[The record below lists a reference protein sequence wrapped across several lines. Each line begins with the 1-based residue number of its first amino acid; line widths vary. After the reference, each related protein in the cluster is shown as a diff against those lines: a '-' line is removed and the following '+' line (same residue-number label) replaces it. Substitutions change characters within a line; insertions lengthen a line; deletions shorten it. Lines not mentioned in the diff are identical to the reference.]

1 MDADFVKRNNDLQGR
16 RLSLIDVSSEDDS
29 LLFNS
34 SFSESFRRSFSE
46 NEGHGSVELMES
58 ADANTL
64 EDTFGT
70 FEHMEQVP
78 QPSESKEPEMTTKNR
93 KYNLRKSL
101 AWDSAFFTSAGVL
114 EPEELSSIIEGVESV
129 EKHKLP
135 GIQEEIHRSAESI
148 STLESLESESLTLE
162 GLEADLFEDVRASIQ
177 KSSAASNVANA
188 RSKAAPGVTGIQSI
202 RSSKKV
208 DFVSRNKIKAKSTSN
223 KANVGLQGP
232 GKMTKPV
239 FGVPHAS
246 QTFAKRGE
254 PTSLAKRPK
263 VGKDCPSSTTLT
275 KRASMGGH
283 HVKIV
288 KDDIRSAI
296 GRGAIVP
303 KLPASGG
310 LRNVVPRPTESSKSS
325 SLGSSNAT
333 KTLPTSSSFDSSG
346 SASDNSS
353 ISTQNSMKRKIESGT
368 GNPPSFGSTSKTPSR
383 TPSRTPSINKAQSG
397 SSHLS
402 HLMSVPKLTPNTS
415 PASSISEWSSES
427 SSSCSTVKQMS
438 NNSRVSF
445 DTTSCKGISID
456 SDVTHVLESQKN
468 CNEQGSVGHETHVTG
483 LLGQCVKRASIG
495 SGALLHPA
503 SAKPSGLRLP
513 SPKIGFFDG
522 AKLAGRT
529 PPGRIP
535 SHSVV
540 PSGLPKIGA
549 GSVRPNGGP
558 NEAKFGKP
566 VRTLTTISNLKPDP
580 QPTSLNMKPKS
591 PTPLPESPFTAIQGS
606 SASRNVKTCP
616 RKSPKVQNR
625 ISPKTVGKS
634 QLKAEKIE
642 SEGCDVGIC
651 DSETKGSAYRLDMK
665 VTPINGGL
673 NTSDSGTISYIVNI
687 NPGQTVGEDAIYDLH
702 NPKYDLH
709 LTNST
714 YEKEKLNFENQ
725 VDGLSRQVGSMDIN
739 KEIQNN
745 LIGDSLSRLN
755 AGSKDDSDS
764 LELSSQRELHDFS
777 QQDENLK
784 CSSKPTPSLSPSM
797 FEVTVSPRIPFSV
810 KDSYCNMDGLFDVST
825 GSTGVK
831 EAEKTPNLT
840 LLESS
845 LKENS

>member
-1 MDADFVKRNNDLQGR
+1 M
-16 RLSLIDVSSEDDS
+16 
-29 LLFNS
+29 
-34 SFSESFRRSFSE
+34 
-46 NEGHGSVELMES
+46 
-58 ADANTL
+58 
-64 EDTFGT
+64 
-70 FEHMEQVP
+70 
-78 QPSESKEPEMTTKNR
+78 
-93 KYNLRKSL
+93 
-101 AWDSAFFTSAGVL
+101 
-114 EPEELSSIIEGVESV
+114 
-129 EKHKLP
+129 
-135 GIQEEIHRSAESI
+135 
-148 STLESLESESLTLE
+148 
-162 GLEADLFEDVRASIQ
+162 
-177 KSSAASNVANA
+177 
-188 RSKAAPGVTGIQSI
+188 
-202 RSSKKV
+202 
-208 DFVSRNKIKAKSTSN
+208 
-223 KANVGLQGP
+223 
-232 GKMTKPV
+232 
-239 FGVPHAS
+239 
-246 QTFAKRGE
+246 
-254 PTSLAKRPK
+254 
-263 VGKDCPSSTTLT
+263 
-275 KRASMGGH
+275 
-283 HVKIV
+283 
-288 KDDIRSAI
+288 
-296 GRGAIVP
+296 P

-346 SASDNSS
+346 SVSSDNSS
-353 ISTQNSMKRKIESGT
+353 KSTQNSMKRKIESGT

-383 TPSRTPSINKAQSG
+383 TPLINKVQSG

-427 SSSCSTVKQMS
+427 SSSCSTVK
-438 NNSRVSF
+438 RVSL

-456 SDVTHVLESQKN
+456 SDATHVLESQKH
-468 CNEQGSVGHETHVTG
+468 CNEQGSVGLETHVTG

-522 AKLAGRT
+522 VSVCIPYYNFCILVGKGFFFFFFGGSFQDGGKRCNFKYDRSFVEIVFAKSPYSPSIFYPMQAKLAGRT

-535 SHSVV
+535 SHPVV

-566 VRTLTTISNLKPDP
+566 VRTLTAISNVKPDP
-580 QPTSLNMKPKS
+580 QPTSWNMKPKS
-591 PTPLPESPFTAIQGS
+591 PTPLPESPFAAIQGS

-616 RKSPKVQNR
+616 GIYPKVQNR

-673 NTSDSGTISYIVNI
+673 NTSDSGTISCIVNI
-687 NPGQTVGEDAIYDLH
+687 NPGQKVGEDAIYDLH

-709 LTNST
+709 LINST
-714 YEKEKLNFENQ
+714 YEKEKLNFEDQ
-725 VDGLSRQVGSMDIN
+725 VNGLSRQVGSMDIN
-739 KEIQNN
+739 KETQNN
-745 LIGDSLSRLN
+745 LIGDSLSLSRLN

-784 CSSKPTPSLSPSM
+784 CLSKPTPSLSPSL

-825 GSTGVK
+825 GSTVVK

>member
-34 SFSESFRRSFSE
+34 SFSESLHHSFSE

-58 ADANTL
+58 VDTNTL

-78 QPSESKEPEMTTKNR
+78 QPSESNEPEMTTKNR

-114 EPEELSSIIEGVESV
+114 EPEELSSIMEGVESV

-148 STLESLESESLTLE
+148 STLESLESESLTLAS
-162 GLEADLFEDVRASIQ
+162 LEADLFEDVRASIQ

-188 RSKAAPGVTGIQSI
+188 RSIAAPAVTGIQSI

-208 DFVSRNKIKAKSTSN
+208 DFVSRNKIKAKSTSS
-223 KANVGLQGP
+223 KSNVGLQGP

-239 FGVPHAS
+239 FGGPHVS
-246 QTFAKRGE
+246 QSFAKRGE

-263 VGKDCPSSTTLT
+263 VGKDSPSSTALT

-288 KDDIRSAI
+288 KDDARSAI
-296 GRGAIVP
+296 GRGALVP

-346 SASDNSS
+346 SASSDNSS
-353 ISTQNSMKRKIESGT
+353 ISTQNSMKRKIESGS

-383 TPSRTPSINKAQSG
+383 TPSINKVQSG

-402 HLMSVPKLTPNTS
+402 QLMSVPKLTPNTS

-427 SSSCSTVKQMS
+427 SSSCSTVKQIS
-438 NNSRVSF
+438 NNSRASL
-445 DTTSCKGISID
+445 DTASCKGVSID
-456 SDVTHVLESQKN
+456 SDATHVLESQKH
-468 CNEQGSVGHETHVTG
+468 CNEQGSFGHESHMTG

-535 SHSVV
+535 SHPVV

-566 VRTLTTISNLKPDP
+566 IRTLTAISNVKPDP

-591 PTPLPESPFTAIQGS
+591 PTPLLESPFAAIQGS

-616 RKSPKVQNR
+616 GKSPKVQNR

-634 QLKAEKIE
+634 QLNAEKIE

-687 NPGQTVGEDAIYDLH
+687 NPGQKVGEDAIYDLH

-709 LTNST
+709 SNNST
-714 YEKEKLNFENQ
+714 YEKEKLNFEDQ
-725 VDGLSRQVGSMDIN
+725 VDGLSRQVGSIDIN

-745 LIGDSLSRLN
+745 LIGDSLSRLH

-784 CSSKPTPSLSPSM
+784 
-797 FEVTVSPRIPFSV
+797 
-810 KDSYCNMDGLFDVST
+810 
-825 GSTGVK
+825 
-831 EAEKTPNLT
+831 
-840 LLESS
+840 
-845 LKENS
+845 

>member
-1 MDADFVKRNNDLQGR
+1 MDADIVKRNNDLQGR

-29 LLFNS
+29 LLYSS
-34 SFSESFRRSFSE
+34 SFSESLHHSFSE
-46 NEGHGSVELMES
+46 NEEHGSVELLES
-58 ADANTL
+58 ADSNTL
-64 EDTFGT
+64 EDTFGS
-70 FEHMEQVP
+70 FDHMEQVP

-148 STLESLESESLTLE
+148 STLASLESESLTL
-162 GLEADLFEDVRASIQ
+162 GSLEADLFEDVRASIQ

-188 RSKAAPGVTGIQSI
+188 RSIAAPAVTGIQSI
-202 RSSKKV
+202 CSSKKV

-223 KANVGLQGP
+223 KSNVGLQGP

-239 FGVPHAS
+239 FGSPHVS
-246 QTFAKRGE
+246 QSFAKRGE

-263 VGKDCPSSTTLT
+263 VGKDSPSSTTLT
-275 KRASMGGH
+275 KRASLGGH

-288 KDDIRSAI
+288 KDDARSAI
-296 GRGAIVP
+296 GRGALVP

-346 SASDNSS
+346 SASSDNSS

-383 TPSRTPSINKAQSG
+383 TPSRTPSINKVQSG

-427 SSSCSTVKQMS
+427 SSSCSTVKQIS

-445 DTTSCKGISID
+445 DATSCKGISID
-456 SDVTHVLESQKN
+456 SDATHVLESQKH
-468 CNEQGSVGHETHVTG
+468 CIEQGSVGHETHMTG
-483 LLGQCVKRASIG
+483 LLGQCVKRASLG

-535 SHSVV
+535 SHPVV
-540 PSGLPKIGA
+540 PNGLPKIGA
-549 GSVRPNGGP
+549 GSFRPNGGP

-566 VRTLTTISNLKPDP
+566 VRTLTATSNVKPDP

-591 PTPLPESPFTAIQGS
+591 PTPLPESPFAAIQGS

-616 RKSPKVQNR
+616 GKSPKVQSR
-625 ISPKTVGKS
+625 ISPRTVGKS

-687 NPGQTVGEDAIYDLH
+687 NPGQKVGEDAIYDQH

-709 LTNST
+709 LINST
-714 YEKEKLNFENQ
+714 YEKEKLNFEDQ

-739 KEIQNN
+739 KESQNN
-745 LIGDSLSRLN
+745 LIGDSLSLFRLN

-764 LELSSQRELHDFS
+764 LELPSQRELHDFP

-784 CSSKPTPSLSPSM
+784 
-797 FEVTVSPRIPFSV
+797 
-810 KDSYCNMDGLFDVST
+810 
-825 GSTGVK
+825 
-831 EAEKTPNLT
+831 
-840 LLESS
+840 
-845 LKENS
+845 